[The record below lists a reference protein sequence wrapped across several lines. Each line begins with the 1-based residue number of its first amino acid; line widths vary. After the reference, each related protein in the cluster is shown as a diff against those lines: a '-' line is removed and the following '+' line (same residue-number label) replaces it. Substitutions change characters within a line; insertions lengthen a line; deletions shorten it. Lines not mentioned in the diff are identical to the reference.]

1 MITSQQVNQMHMASM
16 QAHAMAPMPLGMA
29 QAQPMGG
36 MSQYPPTF
44 SYGMQ
49 GYQNPNSQISNRMVG
64 AGIGAA
70 QGVLGAAGTVN
81 MVAGLGAMGM
91 GLMGFTPPGMLA
103 AAGGLTLGAGIMAAG
118 APVAA
123 MAAGFQNQQQ
133 VNQIFGNQQFANPN
147 NPYGRGFSRMDLNR
161 MYGAVRAIDRD
172 DPFVSMSDALR
183 VTQRFGTEF
192 GMQQGVKDAEELAK
206 RVTGLGKTL
215 AEMAKVMGT
224 TIDEAGEMMGRM
236 RGAGFYTASDVMG
249 NTQSYMMG
257 RNLGFTSG
265 QTGQIQQQGAD
276 MSRGMGL
283 SGRAGATFA
292 SGMTQDL
299 ALMMRMGN
307 LSENALM
314 DATGTTTRND
324 AAAAFAQRM
333 QGMLQQTGQ
342 GAYGQAFLSGLMQ
355 TGADGQVSINT
366 GLLEQMKSGRVGI
379 DELRRVSQQNL
390 SSQQGRETFVTN
402 RDQLLGQFMESDD
415 ALAGLMQ
422 VIKTEAERA
431 GKDPQILAQQIAGIN
446 SRDYRLMEEAVG
458 NFQETRRE
466 RIRTATLELQTQQQQ
481 RMMRESGT
489 FGGLTQQITGG
500 ISDAL
505 IAPAVDVG
513 ANVTSAMG
521 QSLDDARMG
530 ALRAIGRGSATF
542 NISGSM
548 SDEVSNAMVSQMLG
562 TSTDRYSGGLMT
574 AINDGG
580 AGSGLTDRDRM
591 TLASRTGD
599 TAELG
604 RQLGSNEAAAAK
616 LDSSTKDEIRK
627 KLRLAQRTED
637 PKERK
642 RLLDEARLMSAGFG
656 SAMTAI
662 ASGRVQANMNK
673 FLSPG
678 LSYVYGAQ
686 STSML
691 NEDMREAGDQV
702 LVAVGGEDALAAIAS
717 VRRDDSVTGAVSR
730 YESIKKAQQE
740 MSALIPRTTAETALT
755 ITKYTGGLG
764 GLAISSVVGHMSGA
778 GALREGLKE
787 GKGAALMAK
796 ATTPAG
802 MFRIDKII
810 AKAQQT
816 AAGDPSKA
824 RELAAKKLSSV
835 LGIEVSSEDVS
846 MYEGLTERISSV
858 APADRAAG
866 GLESYKEYAGT
877 MEVAGKAAGIAYQQ
891 TVEANA
897 QSLKKVSTGLVSDLR
912 DLGIAG
918 EDIMMGIEAFAEGE
932 VGGGAAAMTGMADL
946 IKRMAAEGVTSGDV
960 AGKSDF
966 IKMAQRQSSELKR
979 IQDMVGKGMTAAQ
992 LINEL
997 GVDPSSSLAK
1007 DILQRASGGALSRE
1021 DVTDIVS
1028 AAGAGGLMGIAGAG
1042 AGALSTALRAGM
1054 TPEELHVE
1062 QLQKTAQMIDAL
1074 YAKMS
1079 GEEAVF
1085 PDSAVNKAVN
1095 APVIDPDG

>member
-1 MITSQQVNQMHMASM
+1 MAS
-16 QAHAMAPMPLGMA
+16 
-29 QAQPMGG
+29 
-36 MSQYPPTF
+36 
-44 SYGMQ
+44 
-49 GYQNPNSQISNRMVG
+49 
-64 AGIGAA
+64 
-70 QGVLGAAGTVN
+70 
-81 MVAGLGAMGM
+81 
-91 GLMGFTPPGMLA
+91 GFR
-103 AAGGLTLGAGIMAAG
+103 
-118 APVAA
+118 
-123 MAAGFQNQQQ
+123 NQQQ
-133 VNQIFGNQQFANPN
+133 VNQIFSNQQFANPN

-276 MSRGMGL
+276 MARGMGL

-489 FGGLTQQITGG
+489 FGGLAQQVTGG
-500 ISDAL
+500 LSDAL

-513 ANVTSAMG
+513 ANVTGAIG

-530 ALRAIGRGSATF
+530 ALRTIGFGSATF
-542 NISGSM
+542 GISGSM

-580 AGSGLTDRDRM
+580 AGSGLTGRDRM

-599 TAELG
+599 TAELR

-637 PKERK
+637 PEERK
-642 RLLDEARLMSAGFG
+642 RLLDEARMMSVGFG
-656 SAMTAI
+656 PGMTTL
-662 ASGRVQANMNK
+662 ASGRAQAYFNMAY
-673 FLSPG
+673 SPG

-691 NEDMREAGDQV
+691 NEDMRETGDQV

-717 VRRDDSVTGAVSR
+717 VRRDDSVTGAVGR

-740 MSALIPRTTAETALT
+740 MSALIPRSAAETELG
-755 ITKYTGGLG
+755 KLRMSGGLG
-764 GLAISSVVGHMSGA
+764 MVISSVVGNMSGA

-866 GLESYKEYAGT
+866 GLDSYKEYAGT

-897 QSLKKVSTGLVSDLR
+897 QSLKKVSTGLVSELR

-932 VGGGAAAMTGMADL
+932 AGGGKAAMTGMADL
-946 IKRMAAEGVTSGDV
+946 IKKMAAEGVTAGDV

-979 IQDMVGKGMTAAQ
+979 IQDMVGKGVTAAQ

-1007 DILQRASGGALSRE
+1007 DILQRSAGGALSRE

-1028 AAGAGGLMGIAGAG
+1028 AAGAGGLMGVAGAG

-1079 GEEAVF
+1079 GEKPVF

-1095 APVIDPDG
+1095 APVTDVDGD